1 MTQTQRTDDSA
12 DTEPE
17 LATLTLGEFDPMGDT
32 VAELDGE
39 SISVFGGIPGERVVC
54 RIVRYGRRKRRHTA
68 GMVVEVLEASPH
80 RVAAPCPYFGT
91 CTGCQ
96 WQHIDY
102 DHQLSIKRD
111 TVAAA
116 LRVYL
121 DLAGLSV
128 EPTVPSDQELN
139 YRNHARFTVR
149 GGTLGFVSRITR
161 QFARVDECM
170 LMTPGINEILDK
182 LQGRSSA
189 TSQLSIRY
197 GINTDEWLLQPTFGP
212 NEVPIE
218 SGQTH
223 YRERLLDR
231 TFRVASPSFFQVN
244 TRQAER
250 LVTIVRKRLELRGD
264 ETLVDAYAGV
274 GTFAVLLAASVRN
287 VIAVEE
293 SAAAV
298 KDSAINTL
306 GIDNLEFREGKAEDI
321 LGELGGSADVVVLDP
336 PRAGCLPP
344 VLDAVVRWAPRR
356 VCYVS
361 CDPESLARDLQVL
374 VNGGFTVDRVEP
386 VDMFPQTHHIECIA
400 TLSRAE

>member
-39 SISVFGGIPGERVVC
+39 FISVFGGIPGERVVC
-54 RIVRYGRRKRRHTA
+54 RIVRYGRRKRRRTA
-68 GMVVEVLEASPH
+68 GMVAEVLEASPH

-111 TVAAA
+111 MVASA
-116 LRVYL
+116 LRAYPE
-121 DLAGLSV
+121 LAGLSV
-128 EPTVPSDQELN
+128 EPTVPSEQELH

-149 GGTLGFVSRITR
+149 GGALGFVSRITR

-170 LMTPGINEILDK
+170 LMAPGINEILDK
-182 LQGRSSA
+182 LQGRSAA

-197 GINTDEWLLQPTFGP
+197 GINTDEWLLQPTFAP

-244 TRQAER
+244 THQAER
-250 LVTIVRKRLELRGD
+250 LVTMVRDRLELRGD

-274 GTFAVLLAASVRN
+274 GTFAVLLAASVRH

-400 TLSRAE
+400 TLSRSE

>member
-1 MTQTQRTDDSA
+1 MTETQQVDHISA
-12 DTEPE
+12 DEPE
-17 LATLTLGEFDPMGDT
+17 LATLTLGEFDNMGDT

-39 SISVFGGIPGERVVC
+39 SIGVFGGIPGERAVC

-68 GMVVEVLEASPH
+68 GMVVKVLEASPH
-80 RVAAPCPYFGT
+80 RVMVPCPYFGT

-102 DHQLSIKRD
+102 GHQLSIKREA
-111 TVAAA
+111 VAAA
-116 LRVYL
+116 LHAYP
-121 DLAGLSV
+121 DLVGLEV
-128 EPTVPSDQELN
+128 QPTMPSDQKFY

-149 GGTLGFVSRITR
+149 SGALGFVSRITR
-161 QFARVDECM
+161 QFSRIDECM
-170 LMTPGINEILDK
+170 LMTPGINNILGK
-182 LQGRSSA
+182 LQGRSAA

-197 GINTDEWLLQPTFGP
+197 GINTGEWLLQPTLSP

-231 TFRVASPSFFQVN
+231 MFRVASPSFFQVN
-244 TRQAER
+244 TSQAE
-250 LVTIVRKRLELRGD
+250 LLISMVRERLELLGD

-274 GTFAVLLAASVRN
+274 GTFAVLLASSVRR

-293 SAAAV
+293 SSAAV
-298 KDSAINTL
+298 KDAAINTL
-306 GIDNLEFREGKAEDI
+306 GLDNLEFREGKAEDV
-321 LGELGGSADVVVLDP
+321 LGELGGSADAVVLDP
-336 PRAGCLPP
+336 PRAGCQPP
-344 VLDAVVRWAPRR
+344 VLDAMVRWGPRR

-361 CDPESLARDLQVL
+361 CDPESLARDLQIL
-374 VNGGFTVDRVEP
+374 VSGGFRVDKVEP

-400 TLSRAE
+400 TLSYVE

>member
-1 MTQTQRTDDSA
+1 MTQTQQA
-12 DTEPE
+12 DETADAGPE

-39 SISVFGGIPGERVVC
+39 SIAVFGGIPGERVVC
-54 RIVRYGRRKRRHTA
+54 RIVRSGRRKRRHTA
-68 GMVVEVLEASPH
+68 GMVVEVLEPSPH
-80 RVAAPCPYFGT
+80 RVSAPCPYFGT

-102 DHQLSIKRD
+102 GHQLSIKRD
-111 TVAAA
+111 AVAAA
-116 LRVYL
+116 LHAYPE
-121 DLAGLSV
+121 LAGLEV
-128 EPTVPSDQELN
+128 QPTAPSAQELH

-170 LMTPGINEILDK
+170 LMAPGINDILGK
-182 LQGRSSA
+182 LQGRSAA

-197 GINTDEWLLQPTFGP
+197 GINTGEWLLQPTFSP
-212 NEVPIE
+212 DEVPVE

-244 TRQAER
+244 TPQAER
-250 LVTIVRKRLELRGD
+250 LISMVRERLELRGD
-264 ETLVDAYAGV
+264 ETLVDAFAGV
-274 GTFAVLLAASVRN
+274 GTFAVLLAPSVGH

-298 KDSAINTL
+298 KDAAINTL

-336 PRAGCLPP
+336 PRVGCQPP

-374 VNGGFTVDRVEP
+374 VNGGFRVDRVEP